1 MEEWNRKGKIL
12 QWKNKKNQKNEDQ
25 IEKKIHHKFR
35 LKDEIEN
42 KIFFTKGSRK
52 KSEIKRMRTKVK
64 KQHMKN

>member
-1 MEEWNRKGKIL
+1 MKEQKKIKEWGSNWKKI
-12 QWKNKKNQKNEDQ
+12 
-25 IEKKIHHKFR
+25 IHHKFR

>member
-1 MEEWNRKGKIL
+1 MKEQKKSKEWGSNWKKKI
-12 QWKNKKNQKNEDQ
+12 
-25 IEKKIHHKFR
+25 IHHKFR

>member
-1 MEEWNRKGKIL
+1 MRIKLKKKI
-12 QWKNKKNQKNEDQ
+12 
-25 IEKKIHHKFR
+25 IHHKFR